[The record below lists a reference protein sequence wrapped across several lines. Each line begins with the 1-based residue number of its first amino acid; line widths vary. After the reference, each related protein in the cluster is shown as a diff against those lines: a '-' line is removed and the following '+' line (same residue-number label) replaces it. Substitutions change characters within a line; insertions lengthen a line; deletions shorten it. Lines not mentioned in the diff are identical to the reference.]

1 MRGNHKSHIESKK
14 FEIQHLQIYA
24 EVLQFK
30 KTYLMCVS
38 TNKVSQFFWHASFAS
53 SSVFI

>member
-30 KTYLMCVS
+30 KNYLMYVS